1 MRRLVWSDEARENL
15 IAIRS
20 YIDGFNPLASQR
32 LAARLVTAAES
43 LIEFPDRGQPVRRGV
58 RDLLA
63 VSPYLIRYAVTEEE
77 IRIIKI
83 RHTAQ
88 RPERRT

>member
-1 MRRLVWSDEARENL
+1 MPHDS
-15 IAIRS
+15 
-20 YIDGFNPLASQR
+20 IDGFNPVASQR

-43 LIEFPDRGQPVRRGV
+43 LIDLPDRGRPIRRGV
-58 RDLLA
+58 RHLLA
-63 VSPYLIRYAVTEEE
+63 VSPYLTRYAVTEDE

-88 RPERRT
+88 RPERRSYA